1 MCCVNPTTFIY
12 PIIIMF
18 LGLFCIFGIVPI
30 HKAIIKYKIMKNYIA
45 PQMAELELHLEGS
58 AMLTQSEY
66 DEKNN
71 TENFTWDDY
80 TEL

>member
-1 MCCVNPTTFIY
+1 M
-12 PIIIMF
+12 
-18 LGLFCIFGIVPI
+18 LKDLDKHG
-30 HKAIIKYKIMKNYIA
+30 IMKNYIA
-45 PQMAELELHLEGS
+45 PQIAELELHLEGS

>member
-1 MCCVNPTTFIY
+1 MLLSLFTN
-12 PIIIMF
+12 F
-18 LGLFCIFGIVPI
+18 LML
-30 HKAIIKYKIMKNYIA
+30 KDLDKYKIMKNYIA
-45 PQMAELELHLEGS
+45 PQIAELELHLEGA